1 MCSSLSHR
9 FGPLIRVRLMIG
21 SAKTNIGHLEGG
33 AVGEPGA
40 LSCCFSWRSSDLYS
54 EAMGGIVKCI
64 MQCQELKLND
74 PQRLGQTEAS
84 CAYDEHKQLRFGVLK
99 PFAVDFESF
108 VDADLRP

>member
-1 MCSSLSHR
+1 MCSSLSHH

-74 PQRLGQTEAS
+74 PQRLGHTEAS
-84 CAYDEHKQLRFGVLK
+84 CAYDEHNLK
-99 PFAVDFESF
+99 K
-108 VDADLRP
+108 